1 MIVLAF
7 LVFLF
12 VMERT
17 TFAVEENTFGTILKD
32 TGVIAHALGE
42 VNGHRHTNSLEA
54 FQTSYKNGIRVFEV
68 DLILTSDQHLVARHD
83 WQPYLARMFEQSLPT
98 NGIQPLTLEEFQ
110 NHKINKRLHPLT
122 VEDIIS
128 LLQIYPDAYIIT
140 DTKSTDLDE
149 IKTQFSVLLQT
160 IFEIDPTMINRV
172 IPQVYNEEMFALL
185 IEMYPFEHFVYTLY
199 KTFQSSKE
207 VIDFVVRE
215 NIQFVAMS
223 ESKYSKEFIHELTDR
238 GITSMIYT
246 INDQDLA
253 ESYFQQGVTAVYT
266 DQLLPNRKE

>member
-1 MIVLAF
+1 
-7 LVFLF
+7 
-12 VMERT
+12 MERT
-17 TFAVEENTFGTILKD
+17 TFAAEEDTFGTIIKD

-98 NGIQPLTLEEFQ
+98 NGIQPLTVEEFR
-110 NHKINKRLHPLT
+110 NHKINKSLHPLT
-122 VEDIIS
+122 LEDVIF
-128 LLQIYPDAYIIT
+128 LLQTHQDAYIIT

-149 IKTQFSVLLQT
+149 IKTQFSILLRA
-160 IFEIDPTMINRV
+160 IFEIDPTIINRV

-185 IEMYPFEHFVYTLY
+185 KNMYPFEDFVYTLY

-207 VIDFVVRE
+207 VIDFVERE

-223 ESKYSKEFIHELTDR
+223 EFKYSEKFIRELTER
-238 GITSMIYT
+238 GIISMIYT

-253 ESYFQQGVTAVYT
+253 EKYFQQGVAAVYT